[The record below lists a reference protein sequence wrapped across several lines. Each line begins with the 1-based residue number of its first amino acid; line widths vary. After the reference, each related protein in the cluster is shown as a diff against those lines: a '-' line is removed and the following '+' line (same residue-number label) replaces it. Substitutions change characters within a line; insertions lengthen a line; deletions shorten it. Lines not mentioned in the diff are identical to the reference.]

1 MKNKLFYLFGAAL
14 LLCSISTFT
23 ACSEDNDE
31 PIVEKPVDG
40 DNDNSGDVL
49 DLNGKYDNEN
59 LKMTYNGEELTGKK
73 VTFTA
78 DEKLEKATILLSGVE
93 KDLTDMLGGIL
104 GEIKFTTNSPVPGEK
119 EIKLENVALTANTDG
134 TTYSFEGK
142 DENENRTMLYKGTVK
157 GGEMNIEITNEL
169 KNKSL
174 TGTWELGPL
183 KFGLMQE
190 APANIS
196 SPLWIDWDSQN
207 NINAGTIAGIGFDMD
222 PASLFTWIFS
232 VGDDNFLAGMGI
244 TGIDV
249 KIQQWIKNLLQSV
262 TVQPNGC
269 MYATYSYSG
278 DLSTPSWSSEMSH
291 NIIRYYHGE
300 ERNQVYIEANI
311 DFILSALGGVLTRT
325 RANDDQTFEALSK
338 ALIETLRPAIENGFP
353 CTYEITDNKMKINL
367 DGKFTRN
374 ILIKLVDILNEPN
387 INALVLGLIEND
399 EALKAYKSNVET
411 ILQTLPDALKYKN
424 DNKTE
429 PCEFVKVGFQLVKTT
444 E

>member
-31 PIVEKPVDG
+31 PIVEKPDDG

-232 VGDDNFLAGMGI
+232 VGLY
-244 TGIDV
+244 
-249 KIQQWIKNLLQSV
+249 
-262 TVQPNGC
+262 C
-269 MYATYSYSG
+269 YA
-278 DLSTPSWSSEMSH
+278 L
-291 NIIRYYHGE
+291 
-300 ERNQVYIEANI
+300 
-311 DFILSALGGVLTRT
+311 
-325 RANDDQTFEALSK
+325 
-338 ALIETLRPAIENGFP
+338 
-353 CTYEITDNKMKINL
+353 
-367 DGKFTRN
+367 
-374 ILIKLVDILNEPN
+374 
-387 INALVLGLIEND
+387 
-399 EALKAYKSNVET
+399 
-411 ILQTLPDALKYKN
+411 
-424 DNKTE
+424 
-429 PCEFVKVGFQLVKTT
+429 
-444 E
+444 

>member
-1 MKNKLFYLFGAAL
+1 
-14 LLCSISTFT
+14 
-23 ACSEDNDE
+23 
-31 PIVEKPVDG
+31 
-40 DNDNSGDVL
+40 
-49 DLNGKYDNEN
+49 
-59 LKMTYNGEELTGKK
+59 
-73 VTFTA
+73 
-78 DEKLEKATILLSGVE
+78 
-93 KDLTDMLGGIL
+93 
-104 GEIKFTTNSPVPGEK
+104 
-119 EIKLENVALTANTDG
+119 
-134 TTYSFEGK
+134 
-142 DENENRTMLYKGTVK
+142 
-157 GGEMNIEITNEL
+157 
-169 KNKSL
+169 
-174 TGTWELGPL
+174 
-183 KFGLMQE
+183 
-190 APANIS
+190 
-196 SPLWIDWDSQN
+196 
-207 NINAGTIAGIGFDMD
+207 MD

-411 ILQTLPDALKYKN
+411 ILQTLPVALKYKN